1 MLRFINIFYIL
12 VLFSSL
18 QGANK
23 LQDVSLQFQW
33 KNQFEYAGFYA
44 AKEKGF
50 YKDVGLN
57 VSFKEYTNGMSIID
71 DVISKKST
79 YGITYADLIVD
90 YLHGKPIVFL
100 ANFFKH
106 SPLILVTQPEIQLPS
121 DLKGKKI
128 MGVQDSLKSTA
139 FLMMFKDFGMD
150 MNSFT
155 NVLPSFNV
163 NDFVNKKVDAMVAFS
178 TNELY
183 DIDKAG
189 AKYNVINPSSYGTE
203 FYDVNLFT
211 SKDELINHPQRV
223 KNFREASIKGWE
235 YALTH
240 KEEIIELILKKYNTQ
255 HKSRGALEFEAMQ
268 IQKMMN
274 PTLFKIGSIDKRRV
288 RIMAEDFIEMGLVAN
303 DASLDFDD
311 FIYNDINYNT
321 DLSKTEIKYLKSKGT
336 LKLCTDP
343 SWMPFEAIKDN
354 KHVGI
359 AADYF
364 NILRK
369 NSNISMELYP
379 TKSWQ
384 ESLEAAQNRKC
395 DIFTL
400 ASATPL
406 RLKYMDFTDPYIKL
420 PLVVATKIDKPYTEN
435 FYTLKDKKI
444 GVVQGYSIAE
454 ILHSKYPNMQIVE
467 VKNIHEGLTKVENGE
482 LYGYIDNLVGIAYI
496 IQHDYT
502 GILKVSSRLNED
514 VALAIGTRNDE
525 PILHD
530 IFQKLVHSI
539 SEKEK
544 QSVFNNWISVEET
557 KEVNYSVLYKIS
569 LFVLV
574 LSLIYFYRY
583 HELSK
588 YNKKLEKLSRT
599 DVLTGLNNRMKIDAI
614 LDFQYKLAKRYD
626 TVFGVIMLD
635 IDHFKDVNDIYG
647 HQVGDDVLKQ
657 FANIIQ
663 ENIRDT
669 DSAGRWGGEEFMIV
683 CPQTEIDALFKV
695 AEHLRKK
702 IAEHDFSNNLHQLT
716 ASFGITCYNGAQDVN
731 TLIKESDSA
740 LYTAKEFGR
749 NRVVIANS

>member
-1 MLRFINIFYIL
+1 MRFINILYIL

-18 QGANK
+18 HGTEK

-33 KNQFEYAGFYA
+33 KHQFEYAGFYA
-44 AKEKGF
+44 AKERGF

-57 VSFKEYTNGMSIID
+57 VTFKEYTNGMNIID
-71 DVISKKST
+71 NVISKKSI
-79 YGITYADLIVD
+79 YGITYSDLIVD

-150 MNSFT
+150 MHSFT
-155 NVLPSFNV
+155 NVPPSFNV
-163 NDFVNKKVDAMVAFS
+163 NDFIDKKVDAMVVFS
-178 TNELY
+178 SNELY
-183 DIDKAG
+183 NLDKSG
-189 AKYNVINPSSYGTE
+189 IKYHVLNPSSYGTE

-211 SKDELINHPQRV
+211 SKEELINHPQRV

-235 YALTH
+235 YALSH
-240 KEEIIELILKKYNTQ
+240 KDEIIDLILKKYNTQ
-255 HKSRGALEFEAMQ
+255 HKSREALEFEAMQ
-268 IQKMMN
+268 IQKMVN

-288 RIMAEDFIEMGLVAN
+288 RIMAEDFIEMGLIAN
-303 DASLDFDD
+303 DINLDFDD
-311 FIYNDINYNT
+311 FIYKDINYNT
-321 DLSKTEIKYLKSKGT
+321 DLSKTEIEYLKAKRT

-384 ESLEAAQNRKC
+384 ESLEAAKNRKC

-420 PLVVATKIDKPYTEN
+420 PLVVTTTIDKPYTDN

-444 GVVQGYSIAE
+444 GVVTGYAIAE
-454 ILHSKYPNMQIVE
+454 ILHSKYPNMQIIE
-467 VKNIHEGLTKVENGE
+467 VNNIHEGLTKVENGE
-482 LYGYIDNLVGIAYI
+482 LYGYIDNLMVIAYT
-496 IQHDYT
+496 IQHEYT
-502 GILKVSSRLNED
+502 GILKVSSRVNED

-530 IFQKLVHSI
+530 IFQKLVHNI

-557 KEVNYSVLYKIS
+557 KEVNYSFLYKIL
-569 LFVLV
+569 LFVLA
-574 LSLIYFYRY
+574 LSLLYFYRY
-583 HELSK
+583 HELTK
-588 YNKKLEKLSRT
+588 YNKKLEKLSTT

-626 TVFGVIMLD
+626 TVFGIMILD
-635 IDHFKDVNDIYG
+635 IDYFKNINDTYG
-647 HQVGDDVLKQ
+647 HQVGDAVLKQ
-657 FANIIQ
+657 FATIIQ

-669 DSAGRWGGEEFMIV
+669 DSAGRWGGEEFMII

-695 AEHLRKK
+695 AEHLRET
-702 IAEHDFSNNLHQLT
+702 IASHDFSNNIQQLT
-716 ASFGITCYNGAQDVN
+716 ASFGITCYNGTQDAI
-731 TLIKESDSA
+731 TLVKEVDSA
-740 LYTAKEFGR
+740 LYTAKESGR
-749 NRVVIANS
+749 NRVVIAGS